1 MYPFCFP
8 LFFFFRGMFMGGQR
22 WSSCC
27 TLSEGQNK
35 KNTVKVTFFVS
46 SKFVQKSPGPHWLV
60 FSCCHPYECGVVF
73 FSLGRVPSD
82 YHKLNNTHVTRR
94 FSGSSSSLLAIER
107 EIYKKIN
114 QIDESYGKAK
124 PYARKQPKACAGGGE
139 GGGMLPWP
147 CPENRS
153 LNVKLLHAEMG
164 KQIWS
169 PNKSK
174 KGFSAY
180 R

>member
-139 GGGMLPWP
+139 GGGDVTMALSRKSFV
-147 CPENRS
+147 ERKTLTRGDGKAN
-153 LNVKLLHAEMG
+153 LIT
-164 KQIWS
+164 KQI
-169 PNKSK
+169 K
-174 KGFSAY
+174 KRFQCL
-180 R
+180 